1 MKEPY
6 IEGVATRDG
15 REPCV
20 DDPEGRGEASVAVRA
35 GRAIEP
41 RNHGNRGADVVSMT
55 EDNIVGSVT
64 CELLADP
71 AWDRG
76 ATTSGHTS
84 PACVVSRWLTVARRC

>member
-35 GRAIEP
+35 GQPSSREISFSGVPTLSEQAEGHIADGAIASRQGTP
-41 RNHGNRGADVVSMT
+41 RGQT
-55 EDNIVGSVT
+55 
-64 CELLADP
+64 
-71 AWDRG
+71 
-76 ATTSGHTS
+76 
-84 PACVVSRWLTVARRC
+84 